1 MDFRLAMTN
10 YFVMEENFMKKR
22 TKLLSAVT
30 AGTMALGVMCFG
42 FAQWNTEISANG
54 TVSANGKWDVKITNA
69 AITNLSK
76 GAAADSEAV
85 TVEPTAQVVEYNVI
99 LKYVGGVNDPQ
110 STPNGAYMY
119 VIDDKNPE
127 VVNITKDELAEFT
140 AQLMIPRDKRY
151 YTTAVIPGDSGLTN
165 FKVNVDESKS
175 SLINYYRPNVLDT
188 TTYSLHLN
196 DDGANEGVV
205 VGKAIGWLIGGFY
218 KELDGSVQLTY
229 KAANTAL
236 ADAKST
242 TTYPAQFTD
251 TTADYGNVNF
261 SLNNAWAEYS
271 LTVTNSGNVN
281 ANLSDYK
288 LNVTELS
295 DIFTVDAPELTDK
308 VLAPGESCTVT
319 FVVKADSDNDLTADA
334 QEFSVELS
342 YVQDSVEEAPSASVS
357 K

>member
-1 MDFRLAMTN
+1 
-10 YFVMEENFMKKR
+10 MKKR

-42 FAQWNTEISANG
+42 FAQWSTEISANG
-54 TVSANGKWDVKITNA
+54 TVSANGKWDVKITDA
-69 AITNLSK
+69 AITKISNGVTPSL
-76 GAAADSEAV
+76 EAV

-99 LKYVGGVNDPQ
+99 LKYVGGVNDPN
-110 STPNGAYMY
+110 SKPNGAYMY
-119 VIDDKNPE
+119 VIDDKNPQT
-127 VVNITKDELAEFT
+127 VNITKDELAEFT

-165 FKVNVDESKS
+165 FKVDVDESKS

-218 KELDGSVQLTY
+218 QDLDGSVQLTY
-229 KAANTAL
+229 KAAKAAL
-236 ADAKST
+236 ENAESSI
-242 TTYPAQFTD
+242 TYPAQFTD

-261 SLNNAWAEYS
+261 SIDDAWAEYS
-271 LTVTNSGNVN
+271 LTITNNGTVN
-281 ANLSDYK
+281 ANLSNCK
-288 LNVTELS
+288 FNVTELS
-295 DIFTVDAPELTDK
+295 DEFVVDTPDLNNK
-308 VLAPGESCTVT
+308 VLAPGESCTAT
-319 FVVKADSDNDLTADA
+319 FVVKVNSEGELSADA
-334 QEFSVELS
+334 QPFSVELT
-342 YVQDSVEEAPSASVS
+342 YVQDTVDEAPSASVS

>member
-1 MDFRLAMTN
+1 
-10 YFVMEENFMKKR
+10 MKKR

-42 FAQWNTEISANG
+42 FAQWSTEISANG
-54 TVSANGKWDVKITNA
+54 TVSANGKWDVKITDA
-69 AITNLSK
+69 SITKISNGVTPSL
-76 GAAADSEAV
+76 EAV
-85 TVEPTAQVVEYNVI
+85 TVERTAQVVEYNVI
-99 LKYVGGVNDPQ
+99 LKYVGGVNDPN
-110 STPNGAYMY
+110 SKPNGAYMY
-119 VIDDKNPE
+119 VIDDKNPQT
-127 VVNITKDELAEFT
+127 VNITKDELAEFT

-218 KELDGSVQLTY
+218 KDLDGSVQLTY
-229 KAANTAL
+229 KAANAAL
-236 ADAKST
+236 ENAESS

-261 SLNNAWAEYS
+261 SIDDAWAEYS
-271 LTVTNSGNVN
+271 LTITNNGTVN
-281 ANLSDYK
+281 ANLSNYK
-288 LNVTELS
+288 FNITELS
-295 DIFTVDAPELTDK
+295 DEFVVDTPNLNNK
-308 VLAPGESCTVT
+308 VLAPGESCTAT
-319 FVVKADSDNDLTADA
+319 FVVKVNSEGELSADA
-334 QEFSVELS
+334 QPFSVELT
-342 YVQDSVEEAPSASVS
+342 YVQDTVDEAPSASVS

>member
-1 MDFRLAMTN
+1 
-10 YFVMEENFMKKR
+10 MKKR

-42 FAQWNTEISANG
+42 FAQWSTEISANG
-54 TVSANGKWDVKITNA
+54 TVSANGKWDVKITDA
-69 AITNLSK
+69 SITKISNGVTPSL
-76 GAAADSEAV
+76 EAV

-99 LKYVGGVNDPQ
+99 LKYVGGVNDPN
-110 STPNGAYMY
+110 SKPNGAYMY
-119 VIDDKNPE
+119 VIDDKNPQT
-127 VVNITKDELAEFT
+127 VNITKDELAEFT

-165 FKVNVDESKS
+165 FKVDVDESKS

-218 KELDGSVQLTY
+218 KDLDGSVQLTY
-229 KAANTAL
+229 KAANAAL
-236 ADAKST
+236 ENAESS

-261 SLNNAWAEYS
+261 SINDAWAEYS
-271 LTVTNSGNVN
+271 LTITNNGTVN
-281 ANLSDYK
+281 ANLSNYK
-288 LNVTELS
+288 FNITELS
-295 DIFTVDAPELTDK
+295 DEFVVDTPNLNNK
-308 VLAPGESCTVT
+308 VLAPGESCTAT
-319 FVVKADSDNDLTADA
+319 FVVKVNSEGELSADA
-334 QEFSVELS
+334 QPFSVELT
-342 YVQDSVEEAPSASVS
+342 YVQDTVDEAPSASVS

>member
-1 MDFRLAMTN
+1 
-10 YFVMEENFMKKR
+10 MKKR

-42 FAQWNTEISANG
+42 FAQWSTEISANG
-54 TVSANGKWDVKITNA
+54 TVSANGKWDVKITDA
-69 AITNLSK
+69 SITKISNGVTPSL
-76 GAAADSEAV
+76 EAV
-85 TVEPTAQVVEYNVI
+85 TVEQTAQVVEYNVI
-99 LKYVGGVNDPQ
+99 LKYVGGVNDPN
-110 STPNGAYMY
+110 SKPNGAYMY
-119 VIDDKNPE
+119 VIDDKNPQT
-127 VVNITKDELAEFT
+127 VNITKDELAEFT

-165 FKVNVDESKS
+165 FKVDVDESKS

-218 KELDGSVQLTY
+218 KDLDGSVQLTY
-229 KAANTAL
+229 KAANAAL
-236 ADAKST
+236 ENAESS

-261 SLNNAWAEYS
+261 SVDDAWAEYS
-271 LTVTNSGNVN
+271 LTITNNGTVN
-281 ANLSDYK
+281 ANLSNCK
-288 LNVTELS
+288 FNITELS
-295 DIFTVDAPELTDK
+295 DEFVVDTPNLNNK
-308 VLAPGESCTVT
+308 VLAPGESCTAT
-319 FVVKADSDNDLTADA
+319 FVVKEKSEGELSADA
-334 QEFSVELS
+334 QPFSVELT
-342 YVQDSVEEAPSASVS
+342 YVQDTVDEAPSASVS

>member
-1 MDFRLAMTN
+1 
-10 YFVMEENFMKKR
+10 MKKR

-42 FAQWNTEISANG
+42 FAQWSTEISANG
-54 TVSANGKWDVKITNA
+54 TVSANGKWDVKITDA
-69 AITNLSK
+69 SITKISNGVAPSL
-76 GAAADSEAV
+76 EAV

-99 LKYVGGVNDPQ
+99 LKYVGGVNDPN
-110 STPNGAYMY
+110 SKPNGAYMY
-119 VIDDKNPE
+119 VIDDKNPQT
-127 VVNITKDELAEFT
+127 VNITKDELAEFT

-218 KELDGSVQLTY
+218 KDLDGSVQLTY
-229 KAANTAL
+229 KAANAAL
-236 ADAKST
+236 ENAESS

-261 SLNNAWAEYS
+261 SINDAWAEYS
-271 LTVTNSGNVN
+271 LTITNNGTVN
-281 ANLSDYK
+281 ANLSNCK
-288 LNVTELS
+288 FNITELS
-295 DIFTVDAPELTDK
+295 DEFVVDKPNLNNK
-308 VLAPGESCTVT
+308 VLAPGESCTAT
-319 FVVKADSDNDLTADA
+319 FVVKVNSEGELSADA
-334 QEFSVELS
+334 QPFSVELT
-342 YVQDSVEEAPSASVS
+342 YVQDTVDEAPSASVS

>member
-1 MDFRLAMTN
+1 
-10 YFVMEENFMKKR
+10 MKKR

-42 FAQWNTEISANG
+42 FAQWSTEISANG
-54 TVSANGKWDVKITNA
+54 TVSANGKWDVKITDA
-69 AITNLSK
+69 SITKISNGVTPSL
-76 GAAADSEAV
+76 EAV
-85 TVEPTAQVVEYNVI
+85 TVERTAQVVEYNVI
-99 LKYVGGVNDPQ
+99 LKYVGGVNDPN
-110 STPNGAYMY
+110 SKPNGAYMY
-119 VIDDKNPE
+119 VIDDKNPQT
-127 VVNITKDELAEFT
+127 VNITKDELAEFT

-218 KELDGSVQLTY
+218 KDLDGSVQLTY
-229 KAANTAL
+229 KAANAAL
-236 ADAKST
+236 ENAESS
-242 TTYPAQFTD
+242 TTYPAQFTY

-261 SLNNAWAEYS
+261 SINDAWAEYS
-271 LTVTNSGNVN
+271 LTITNNGTVN
-281 ANLSDYK
+281 ANLSNCK
-288 LNVTELS
+288 FNITELS
-295 DIFTVDAPELTDK
+295 DEFVVDTPNLNNK
-308 VLAPGESCTVT
+308 VLAPGESCTAT
-319 FVVKADSDNDLTADA
+319 FVVKVNSEGELSADA
-334 QEFSVELS
+334 QPFSVELT
-342 YVQDSVEEAPSASVS
+342 YVQDTVDEAPSASVS

>member
-1 MDFRLAMTN
+1 
-10 YFVMEENFMKKR
+10 MKKR

-42 FAQWNTEISANG
+42 FAQWSTEISANG
-54 TVSANGKWDVKITNA
+54 TVSANGKWDVKITDA
-69 AITNLSK
+69 SITKISNGVTPSL
-76 GAAADSEAV
+76 EAV
-85 TVEPTAQVVEYNVI
+85 TVERTAQVVEYNVI
-99 LKYVGGVNDPQ
+99 LKYVGGVNDPN
-110 STPNGAYMY
+110 SKPNGAYMY
-119 VIDDKNPE
+119 VIDDKNPQT
-127 VVNITKDELAEFT
+127 VNITKDELAEFT

-165 FKVNVDESKS
+165 FKVDVDESKS

-218 KELDGSVQLTY
+218 KDLDGSVQLTY
-229 KAANTAL
+229 KAANAAL
-236 ADAKST
+236 ENAESS

-261 SLNNAWAEYS
+261 SINDAWAEYS
-271 LTVTNSGNVN
+271 LTITNNGTVN
-281 ANLSDYK
+281 ANLSNCK
-288 LNVTELS
+288 FNITELS
-295 DIFTVDAPELTDK
+295 DEFVVDTPNLNNK
-308 VLAPGESCTVT
+308 VLAPGESFTAT
-319 FVVKADSDNDLTADA
+319 FVVKVKSEGELSADA
-334 QEFSVELS
+334 QPFSVELT
-342 YVQDSVEEAPSASVS
+342 YVQDTVDEAPSASVS

>member
-1 MDFRLAMTN
+1 
-10 YFVMEENFMKKR
+10 MKKR

-42 FAQWNTEISANG
+42 FAQWSTEISANG
-54 TVSANGKWDVKITNA
+54 TVSANGKWDVKITDA
-69 AITNLSK
+69 SITKISNGVTPSL
-76 GAAADSEAV
+76 EAV
-85 TVEPTAQVVEYNVI
+85 TVERTAQVVEYNVI
-99 LKYVGGVNDPQ
+99 LKYVGGVNDPN
-110 STPNGAYMY
+110 SKPNGAYMY
-119 VIDDKNPE
+119 VIDDKNPQT
-127 VVNITKDELAEFT
+127 VNITKDELAEFT

-165 FKVNVDESKS
+165 FKVDVDESKS

-218 KELDGSVQLTY
+218 KDLDGSVQLTY
-229 KAANTAL
+229 KAANAAL
-236 ADAKST
+236 ENAESS

-261 SLNNAWAEYS
+261 SIADAWAEYS
-271 LTVTNSGNVN
+271 LTITNNGTVN
-281 ANLSDYK
+281 ANLSNCK
-288 LNVTELS
+288 FNITELS
-295 DIFTVDAPELTDK
+295 DEFVVDTPNLNNK
-308 VLAPGESCTVT
+308 VLAPGESCTAT
-319 FVVKADSDNDLTADA
+319 FVVKVNSEGELSADA
-334 QEFSVELS
+334 QPFSVELT
-342 YVQDSVEEAPSASVS
+342 YVQDTVDEAPSASVS

>member
-1 MDFRLAMTN
+1 
-10 YFVMEENFMKKR
+10 MKKR

-42 FAQWNTEISANG
+42 FAQWSTEISANG
-54 TVSANGKWDVKITNA
+54 TVSANGKWDVKITDA
-69 AITNLSK
+69 SITKISNGVTPSL
-76 GAAADSEAV
+76 EAV
-85 TVEPTAQVVEYNVI
+85 TVERTAQVVEYNVI
-99 LKYVGGVNDPQ
+99 LKYVGGVNDPN
-110 STPNGAYMY
+110 SKPNGAYMY
-119 VIDDKNPE
+119 VIDDKNPQT
-127 VVNITKDELAEFT
+127 VNITKDELAEFT

-151 YTTAVIPGDSGLTN
+151 YTTAFIPGDSGLTN

-218 KELDGSVQLTY
+218 KDLDGSVQLTY
-229 KAANTAL
+229 KAANAAL
-236 ADAKST
+236 ENAESS

-261 SLNNAWAEYS
+261 SINDAWAEYS
-271 LTVTNSGNVN
+271 LTITNNGTVN
-281 ANLSDYK
+281 ANLSNCK
-288 LNVTELS
+288 FNITELS
-295 DIFTVDAPELTDK
+295 DKFVVDTPNLNNK
-308 VLAPGESCTVT
+308 VLAPGESCTAT
-319 FVVKADSDNDLTADA
+319 FVVKVNSEGELSADA
-334 QEFSVELS
+334 QPFSVELT
-342 YVQDSVEEAPSASVS
+342 YVQDTVDEAPSASVS

>member
-1 MDFRLAMTN
+1 
-10 YFVMEENFMKKR
+10 MKKR

-42 FAQWNTEISANG
+42 FAQWSTEISANG
-54 TVSANGKWDVKITNA
+54 TVSANGKWDVKITDA
-69 AITNLSK
+69 SITKISNGVTPSL
-76 GAAADSEAV
+76 EAV
-85 TVEPTAQVVEYNVI
+85 TVERTAQVVEYNVI
-99 LKYVGGVNDPQ
+99 LKYVGGVNDPN
-110 STPNGAYMY
+110 SKPNGAYMY
-119 VIDDKNPE
+119 VIDDKNPQT
-127 VVNITKDELAEFT
+127 VNITKDELAEFT

-165 FKVNVDESKS
+165 FKVDVDESKS

-218 KELDGSVQLTY
+218 KDLDGSVQLTY

-236 ADAKST
+236 ENAESS

-261 SLNNAWAEYS
+261 SIDDAWAEYS
-271 LTVTNSGNVN
+271 LTITNNGTVN
-281 ANLSDYK
+281 ANLSNCK
-288 LNVTELS
+288 FNITELS
-295 DIFTVDAPELTDK
+295 DEFVVDTPNLNNK
-308 VLAPGESCTVT
+308 VLAPGESCTAT
-319 FVVKADSDNDLTADA
+319 FVVKVNSEGELSADA
-334 QEFSVELS
+334 QPFSVELT
-342 YVQDSVEEAPSASVS
+342 YVQDTVDEAPSASVS

>member
-1 MDFRLAMTN
+1 
-10 YFVMEENFMKKR
+10 MKKR

-42 FAQWNTEISANG
+42 FAQWSTEISANG
-54 TVSANGKWDVKITNA
+54 TVSANGKWDVKITDA
-69 AITNLSK
+69 AITKISNGVTPSL
-76 GAAADSEAV
+76 EAV
-85 TVEPTAQVVEYNVI
+85 TVEPTAQVVEYDVK
-99 LKYVGGVNDPQ
+99 LKYVGGVNDPNGK
-110 STPNGAYMY
+110 PNGAYMY
-119 VIDDKNPE
+119 IIDDKNPQT
-127 VVNITKDELAEFT
+127 VNITKDELAEFT

-165 FKVNVDESKS
+165 FKVDVDESKS

-218 KELDGSVQLTY
+218 KDLDGSVQLTY
-229 KAANTAL
+229 KAANAAL
-236 ADAKST
+236 ENAESS

-261 SLNNAWAEYS
+261 SIDDAWAEYS
-271 LTVTNSGNVN
+271 LTITNNGTVN
-281 ANLSDYK
+281 ANLSNCK
-288 LNVTELS
+288 FNITELS
-295 DIFTVDAPELTDK
+295 DEFVVDTPNLNNK
-308 VLAPGESCTVT
+308 VLAPGESCTAT
-319 FVVKADSDNDLTADA
+319 FVVKVKSEGELSADA
-334 QEFSVELS
+334 QPFSVELT
-342 YVQDSVEEAPSASVS
+342 YVQDTVDEAPSASVS

>member
-1 MDFRLAMTN
+1 
-10 YFVMEENFMKKR
+10 MKKR

-42 FAQWNTEISANG
+42 FAQWSTEISANG
-54 TVSANGKWDVKITNA
+54 TVSANGKWDVKITDA
-69 AITNLSK
+69 SITKISNGVAPSL
-76 GAAADSEAV
+76 EAV

-99 LKYVGGVNDPQ
+99 LKYVGGVNNPN
-110 STPNGAYMY
+110 SKPNGAYMY
-119 VIDDKNPE
+119 VIDDKNPQT
-127 VVNITKDELAEFT
+127 VNITKDELAEFT

-218 KELDGSVQLTY
+218 KDLDGSVQLTY
-229 KAANTAL
+229 KAANAAL
-236 ADAKST
+236 ENAESS

-261 SLNNAWAEYS
+261 SINDAWAEYL
-271 LTVTNSGNVN
+271 LTITNNGTVN
-281 ANLSDYK
+281 ANLSNCK
-288 LNVTELS
+288 FNITELS
-295 DIFTVDAPELTDK
+295 DEFVVDTPNLNNK
-308 VLAPGESCTVT
+308 VLAPGESCTAT
-319 FVVKADSDNDLTADA
+319 FVVKVNLEGELSADA
-334 QEFSVELS
+334 QPFSVELT
-342 YVQDSVEEAPSASVS
+342 YVQDTVDEAPSASVS

>member
-1 MDFRLAMTN
+1 
-10 YFVMEENFMKKR
+10 MKKR

-42 FAQWNTEISANG
+42 FAQWSTEISANG
-54 TVSANGKWDVKITNA
+54 TVSANGKWDVKITDA
-69 AITNLSK
+69 SITKISNGVTSSL
-76 GAAADSEAV
+76 EAV
-85 TVEPTAQVVEYNVI
+85 TVERTAQVVEYNVI
-99 LKYVGGVNDPQ
+99 LKYVGGVNDPN
-110 STPNGAYMY
+110 SKPNGAYMY
-119 VIDDKNPE
+119 VIDDKNPQT
-127 VVNITKDELAEFT
+127 VNITKDELAEFT

-218 KELDGSVQLTY
+218 QDLDGSVQLTY
-229 KAANTAL
+229 KAANAAL
-236 ADAKST
+236 ENAESS

-261 SLNNAWAEYS
+261 SVDDAWAEYS
-271 LTVTNSGNVN
+271 LTITNNGTVN
-281 ANLSDYK
+281 ANLSNCK
-288 LNVTELS
+288 FNVTELS
-295 DIFTVDAPELTDK
+295 DEFVVDTPNLNNK
-308 VLAPGESCTVT
+308 VLAPGESCTAT
-319 FVVKADSDNDLTADA
+319 FVVKVNSEGELSADA
-334 QEFSVELS
+334 QPFSVELT
-342 YVQDSVEEAPSASVS
+342 YVQDTVDEAPSASVS

>member
-1 MDFRLAMTN
+1 
-10 YFVMEENFMKKR
+10 MKKR

-42 FAQWNTEISANG
+42 FAQWSTEISANG
-54 TVSANGKWDVKITNA
+54 TVSANGKWDVKITDA
-69 AITNLSK
+69 SITKISNGVTPSL
-76 GAAADSEAV
+76 EAV
-85 TVEPTAQVVEYNVI
+85 TVERTAQVVEYNVI
-99 LKYVGGVNDPQ
+99 LKYVGGVNDPN
-110 STPNGAYMY
+110 SNPNGAYMY
-119 VIDDKNPE
+119 VIDDKNPQT
-127 VVNITKDELAEFT
+127 VNITKDELAEFT

-165 FKVNVDESKS
+165 FKVDVDESKS

-218 KELDGSVQLTY
+218 KDLDGSVQLTY
-229 KAANTAL
+229 KAANAAL
-236 ADAKST
+236 ENAESS

-261 SLNNAWAEYS
+261 SINDAWAEYS
-271 LTVTNSGNVN
+271 LTITNNGTVN
-281 ANLSDYK
+281 ANLSNCK
-288 LNVTELS
+288 FNITELS
-295 DIFTVDAPELTDK
+295 DEFVVDTPNLNNK
-308 VLAPGESCTVT
+308 VLAPGESCTAT
-319 FVVKADSDNDLTADA
+319 FVVKVNSEGELSADA
-334 QEFSVELS
+334 QPFSVELT
-342 YVQDSVEEAPSASVS
+342 YVQDTVDEAPSASVS

>member
-1 MDFRLAMTN
+1 
-10 YFVMEENFMKKR
+10 MKKR

-42 FAQWNTEISANG
+42 FAQWSTEISANG
-54 TVSANGKWDVKITNA
+54 TVSANGKWDVKITDA
-69 AITNLSK
+69 SITKISNGVTPSL
-76 GAAADSEAV
+76 EAV
-85 TVEPTAQVVEYNVI
+85 TVERTAQVVEYNVI
-99 LKYVGGVNDPQ
+99 LKYVGGVNDPN
-110 STPNGAYMY
+110 SKPNGAYMY
-119 VIDDKNPE
+119 VIDDKNPQT
-127 VVNITKDELAEFT
+127 VNITKDELAEFT

-165 FKVNVDESKS
+165 FKVDVDESKS

-218 KELDGSVQLTY
+218 KDLDGSVQLTY
-229 KAANTAL
+229 KAANAAL
-236 ADAKST
+236 ENAESS

-261 SLNNAWAEYS
+261 SINDAWAEYS
-271 LTVTNSGNVN
+271 HTITNNGTVN
-281 ANLSDYK
+281 ANLSNCK
-288 LNVTELS
+288 FNITELS
-295 DIFTVDAPELTDK
+295 DEFVVDTPNLNNK
-308 VLAPGESCTVT
+308 VLAPGESFNAT
-319 FVVKADSDNDLTADA
+319 FVVKVKSEGELSADA
-334 QEFSVELS
+334 QPFSVELT
-342 YVQDSVEEAPSASVS
+342 YVQDTVDEAPSASVS

>member
-1 MDFRLAMTN
+1 
-10 YFVMEENFMKKR
+10 MKKR

-42 FAQWNTEISANG
+42 FAQWSTEISANG
-54 TVSANGKWDVKITNA
+54 TVSANGKWDVKITDA
-69 AITNLSK
+69 AITKISNGVTPSL
-76 GAAADSEAV
+76 EAV
-85 TVEPTAQVVEYNVI
+85 TVEQTAQVVEYNVI
-99 LKYVGGVNDPQ
+99 LKYVGGVNDPN
-110 STPNGAYMY
+110 SKPNGAYMY
-119 VIDDKNPE
+119 VIDDKNPQT
-127 VVNITKDELAEFT
+127 VNITKDELAEFT

-165 FKVNVDESKS
+165 FKVDVDESKS

-218 KELDGSVQLTY
+218 KDLDGSVQLTY
-229 KAANTAL
+229 KAANAAL
-236 ADAKST
+236 ENAESS

-261 SLNNAWAEYS
+261 SINDAWAEYS
-271 LTVTNSGNVN
+271 LTITNNGTVN
-281 ANLSDYK
+281 ANLSNCK
-288 LNVTELS
+288 FNITELS
-295 DIFTVDAPELTDK
+295 DEFVVDTPNLNNK
-308 VLAPGESCTVT
+308 VLAPGESCTAT
-319 FVVKADSDNDLTADA
+319 FVVKVNSEGGLSADA
-334 QEFSVELS
+334 QPFSVELT
-342 YVQDSVEEAPSASVS
+342 YVQDTVDEAPSASVS

>member
-1 MDFRLAMTN
+1 
-10 YFVMEENFMKKR
+10 MKKR

-42 FAQWNTEISANG
+42 FAQWSTEISANG
-54 TVSANGKWDVKITNA
+54 TVSANGKWDVKITDA
-69 AITNLSK
+69 SITKISNGVTPSL
-76 GAAADSEAV
+76 EAV
-85 TVEPTAQVVEYNVI
+85 TVERTAQVVEYNVI
-99 LKYVGGVNDPQ
+99 LKYVGGVNDPN
-110 STPNGAYMY
+110 SKPNGAYMY
-119 VIDDKNPE
+119 VIDDKNPQT
-127 VVNITKDELAEFT
+127 VNITKDELAEFT

-218 KELDGSVQLTY
+218 KDLDGSVQLTY
-229 KAANTAL
+229 KAANAAL
-236 ADAKST
+236 ENAESS

-261 SLNNAWAEYS
+261 SIADAWAEYS
-271 LTVTNSGNVN
+271 LTITNNGTVN
-281 ANLSDYK
+281 ANLSNCK
-288 LNVTELS
+288 FNITELS
-295 DIFTVDAPELTDK
+295 DEFVVDTPNLNNK
-308 VLAPGESCTVT
+308 VLAPGESCTAT
-319 FVVKADSDNDLTADA
+319 FVVKVNSEGELSADA
-334 QEFSVELS
+334 QPFSVELT
-342 YVQDSVEEAPSASVS
+342 YVQDTVDEAPSASVS

>member
-1 MDFRLAMTN
+1 
-10 YFVMEENFMKKR
+10 MKKR

-42 FAQWNTEISANG
+42 FALWSTEISANG
-54 TVSANGKWDVKITNA
+54 TVSANGKWDVKITDA
-69 AITNLSK
+69 AITKISNGVTPSL
-76 GAAADSEAV
+76 EAV

-99 LKYVGGVNDPQ
+99 LKYVGGVNDPN
-110 STPNGAYMY
+110 SKPNGAYMY
-119 VIDDKNPE
+119 VIDDKNPQT
-127 VVNITKDELAEFT
+127 VNITKDELAEFT

-165 FKVNVDESKS
+165 FKVDVDESKS

-218 KELDGSVQLTY
+218 KDLDGSVQLTY
-229 KAANTAL
+229 KAANAAL
-236 ADAKST
+236 ENAESS

-261 SLNNAWAEYS
+261 SIDDAWAEYS
-271 LTVTNSGNVN
+271 LTITNNGTVN
-281 ANLSDYK
+281 ANLSNYK
-288 LNVTELS
+288 FNITELS
-295 DIFTVDAPELTDK
+295 DEFVVDTPNLNNK
-308 VLAPGESCTVT
+308 VLAPGESCTAT
-319 FVVKADSDNDLTADA
+319 FVVKVNSEGELSADA
-334 QEFSVELS
+334 QPFSVELT
-342 YVQDSVEEAPSASVS
+342 YVQDTVDEAPSASVS

>member
-1 MDFRLAMTN
+1 
-10 YFVMEENFMKKR
+10 MKKR

-42 FAQWNTEISANG
+42 FAQWSTEISANG
-54 TVSANGKWDVKITNA
+54 TVSANGKWDVKITDA
-69 AITNLSK
+69 SITKISNGVTPSL
-76 GAAADSEAV
+76 EAV

-99 LKYVGGVNDPQ
+99 LKYV
-110 STPNGAYMY
+110 
-119 VIDDKNPE
+119 IDDKNPQT
-127 VVNITKDELAEFT
+127 VNITKDELAEFT

-165 FKVNVDESKS
+165 FKVDVDESKS

-218 KELDGSVQLTY
+218 KDLDGSVQLTY
-229 KAANTAL
+229 KAANAAL
-236 ADAKST
+236 ENAESS

-261 SLNNAWAEYS
+261 SINDAWAEYS
-271 LTVTNSGNVN
+271 LTITNNGTVN
-281 ANLSDYK
+281 ANLSNCK
-288 LNVTELS
+288 FNITELS
-295 DIFTVDAPELTDK
+295 DEFVVDTPNLNNK
-308 VLAPGESCTVT
+308 VLAPSESCTAT
-319 FVVKADSDNDLTADA
+319 FVVKVKSEGELSADA
-334 QEFSVELS
+334 QPFSV
-342 YVQDSVEEAPSASVS
+342 
-357 K
+357 

>member
-1 MDFRLAMTN
+1 
-10 YFVMEENFMKKR
+10 MKKR

-42 FAQWNTEISANG
+42 FAQWSTEISANG
-54 TVSANGKWDVKITNA
+54 TVSANGKWDVKITDA
-69 AITNLSK
+69 AITKISNGVTPSL
-76 GAAADSEAV
+76 EAV

-99 LKYVGGVNDPQ
+99 LKYVGGVNDPN
-110 STPNGAYMY
+110 SKPNGAYMY
-119 VIDDKNPE
+119 VIDDKNPQT
-127 VVNITKDELAEFT
+127 VNITKDELAEFT

-165 FKVNVDESKS
+165 FKVDVDESKA

-218 KELDGSVQLTY
+218 QDLDGSVQLTY
-229 KAANTAL
+229 KAAKAAL
-236 ADAKST
+236 ENAERSI
-242 TTYPAQFTD
+242 TYPAQFTD

-261 SLNNAWAEYS
+261 SVDDAWAEYS
-271 LTVTNSGNVN
+271 LTITNNGTVN
-281 ANLSDYK
+281 ANLSNCK
-288 LNVTELS
+288 FNITELS
-295 DIFTVDAPELTDK
+295 DEFVVDTPNLNNK
-308 VLAPGESCTVT
+308 VLAPGESCTAT
-319 FVVKADSDNDLTADA
+319 FVVKVNSEGELSADA
-334 QEFSVELS
+334 QPFSVELT
-342 YVQDSVEEAPSASVS
+342 YVQDTVDEAPSASVS

>member
-1 MDFRLAMTN
+1 
-10 YFVMEENFMKKR
+10 MKKR

-42 FAQWNTEISANG
+42 FAQWSTEISANG
-54 TVSANGKWDVKITNA
+54 TVSANGKWDVKITDA
-69 AITNLSK
+69 SITKISNGVTPSL
-76 GAAADSEAV
+76 EAV
-85 TVEPTAQVVEYNVI
+85 TVERTAQVVEYNVI
-99 LKYVGGVNDPQ
+99 LKYVGGVNDPN
-110 STPNGAYMY
+110 SKPNGAYMY
-119 VIDDKNPE
+119 VIDDKNPQT
-127 VVNITKDELAEFT
+127 VNITKDELAEFT

-218 KELDGSVQLTY
+218 KDLDGSVQLTY
-229 KAANTAL
+229 KAANAAL
-236 ADAKST
+236 ENAESS

-261 SLNNAWAEYS
+261 SINDAWAEYS
-271 LTVTNSGNVN
+271 LTITNNGTVN
-281 ANLSDYK
+281 ANLSNCK
-288 LNVTELS
+288 FNITELS
-295 DIFTVDAPELTDK
+295 DEFVVDTPNLNNK
-308 VLAPGESCTVT
+308 VLAPGESCTAT
-319 FVVKADSDNDLTADA
+319 FVVKVNSEGELSADA
-334 QEFSVELS
+334 QPFSVELT
-342 YVQDSVEEAPSASVS
+342 YVQDTVDEAPSAIVS

>member
-1 MDFRLAMTN
+1 
-10 YFVMEENFMKKR
+10 MKKR

-42 FAQWNTEISANG
+42 FAQWSTEISANG
-54 TVSANGKWDVKITNA
+54 TVSANGKWDVKITDA
-69 AITNLSK
+69 SITKISNGVTPSL
-76 GAAADSEAV
+76 EAV
-85 TVEPTAQVVEYNVI
+85 TVERTAQVVEYNVI
-99 LKYVGGVNDPQ
+99 LKYVGGVNDPN
-110 STPNGAYMY
+110 SKPNGAYMY
-119 VIDDKNPE
+119 VIDDKNPQT
-127 VVNITKDELAEFT
+127 VNITKDELAEFT

-218 KELDGSVQLTY
+218 KDLDGSVQLTY
-229 KAANTAL
+229 KAANAAL
-236 ADAKST
+236 KNAESS
-242 TTYPAQFTD
+242 TTYPTQFTD

-261 SLNNAWAEYS
+261 SIADAWAEYS
-271 LTVTNSGNVN
+271 LTITNNGTVN
-281 ANLSDYK
+281 ANLSNCK
-288 LNVTELS
+288 FNITELS
-295 DIFTVDAPELTDK
+295 DEFVVDTPNLNNK
-308 VLAPGESCTVT
+308 VLAPGESCTAT
-319 FVVKADSDNDLTADA
+319 FVVKVNSEGELSADA
-334 QEFSVELS
+334 QPFSVELT
-342 YVQDSVEEAPSASVS
+342 YVQDTVDEAPSASVS

>member
-1 MDFRLAMTN
+1 
-10 YFVMEENFMKKR
+10 MKKR

-42 FAQWNTEISANG
+42 FAQWSTEISANG
-54 TVSANGKWDVKITNA
+54 TVSANGKWDVKITDA
-69 AITNLSK
+69 AITKISNGVTPSL
-76 GAAADSEAV
+76 EAV

-99 LKYVGGVNDPQ
+99 LIYVGGVNDPNCK
-110 STPNGAYMY
+110 PNGAYMY
-119 VIDDKNPE
+119 IIDDKNPQT
-127 VVNITKDELAEFT
+127 VNITKDELAEFT

-165 FKVNVDESKS
+165 FKVDVDESKS

-218 KELDGSVQLTY
+218 QDLDGSVQLTY
-229 KAANTAL
+229 KAANAAL
-236 ADAKST
+236 KNAESSI
-242 TTYPAQFTD
+242 TYPAQFTD

-261 SLNNAWAEYS
+261 SVDDAWAEYS
-271 LTVTNSGNVN
+271 LTITNNGTVN
-281 ANLSDYK
+281 ANLSNCK
-288 LNVTELS
+288 FNITELS
-295 DIFTVDAPELTDK
+295 DEFVVDTPNLNNK
-308 VLAPGESCTVT
+308 VLAPGESCTAT
-319 FVVKADSDNDLTADA
+319 FVVKVNSEGELSADT
-334 QEFSVELS
+334 QPFSVELT
-342 YVQDSVEEAPSASVS
+342 YVQDTVDEAPSASVS